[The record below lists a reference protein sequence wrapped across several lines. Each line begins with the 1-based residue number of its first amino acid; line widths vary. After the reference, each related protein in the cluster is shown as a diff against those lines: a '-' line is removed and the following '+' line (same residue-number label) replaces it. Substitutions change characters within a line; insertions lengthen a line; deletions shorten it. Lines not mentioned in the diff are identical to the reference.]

1 MPSSFMFQMA
11 SFSPLKVLKTRRWPS
26 GVREGLTSTML
37 RGAFGQR
44 DEAAAVGVH
53 DRELG

>member
-1 MPSSFMFQMA
+1 MFQMA